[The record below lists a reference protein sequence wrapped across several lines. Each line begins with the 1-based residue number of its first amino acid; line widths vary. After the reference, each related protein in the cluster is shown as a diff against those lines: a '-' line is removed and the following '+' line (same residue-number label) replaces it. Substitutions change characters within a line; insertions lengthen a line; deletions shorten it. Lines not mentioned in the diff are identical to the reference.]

1 MSGKG
6 RPKALQVE
14 TSAITAKNRTLDT
27 LLTNEHFT
35 KAMKSLDQG
44 WVFDSQETAQFPHY
58 SNDLRSLPTH
68 LRRLLNHKPRSR
80 GRASTLKDSNS
91 PSSSSH
97 GEREREKERESR
109 LPCGSATNPEDRGL
123 KTEMNR
129 TEGYHIH
136 TSCVQLAFVDSYT
149 HQATLRTTS
158 FVDDFP
164 IHVWVFIPPSLL
176 DKSLANQEPAVPV
189 PTASPMGGAHS
200 EKIHD
205 AMISFIAHAPR
216 PVKAKL
222 ERLQLLFIM
231 RLKDSFTEFKN
242 SLMRFLVLPSSNNKL
257 ATKGEREREKER
269 GEGRREGQLGEKMF
283 EMTNLSRD
291 ASNRP
296 EHLQLLDSLSSPGQ
310 DRNSTSLQHVRS
322 ASQGHIPDGRSSI
335 HDGKSTVGDK
345 SAGRGSTP
353 SSVLSSG
360 SSESD
365 ISATISG
372 CVIIESIEACI
383 VLPSILKAHGV
394 SSSGTP
400 VGNAVSPKSPS
411 TPLAGAGGSKKLP
424 SVAEAA
430 KRAENAIR
438 VPKSEVQESGNGV
451 LESKNENREP
461 KQPSEVNMSL
471 YEGGVENHFG
481 ERPQVSMP
489 HPSQGSQIGFITNMP
504 AQGSL
509 QSSQTGLSM
518 SASGSATP
526 SPRISPAPSQTSL
539 TSQTSQSSQF
549 SLSLGSNMSNAHSPS
564 ITSLPTLIESGDRD
578 SLSGLGQSLN
588 YPRGNPTTGSGRG
601 PAIPSSLNIR
611 PPMRSLSASHLP
623 PSAMRGS
630 TTAQPRHPTTS
641 TLPPHG
647 RNSVSPVVRGRS
659 STPTFQD
666 RHSPVS
672 AIIHEG
678 SRGYTTNYIT
688 TASQMG
694 ERETQSERSS
704 PVVHVTAI
712 GGTGT
717 VIETQ
722 YESKALWSESPHEES
737 DFIMVGRPEH
747 MAGKKSTR
755 SLSPRHSFLSIYIIM
770 FFFLFL
776 MAPSL

>member
-35 KAMKSLDQG
+35 EAMKSLDQG
-44 WVFDSQETAQFPHY
+44 WVFDSQETGQFPHY

-176 DKSLANQEPAVPV
+176 DKSLASQEPALPV
-189 PTASPMGGAHS
+189 PAALPMSGAHS

-205 AMISFIAHAPR
+205 AMISFIAHAPQ
-216 PVKAKL
+216 PVKARL

-242 SLMRFLVLPSSNNKL
+242 SLMRFLVLPSSNNKS
-257 ATKGEREREKER
+257 ATKSKGEMEMERGKGRGERHID
-269 GEGRREGQLGEKMF
+269 EKMF

-291 ASNRP
+291 ANSLP
-296 EHLQLLDSLSSPGQ
+296 ELLQLPDSLSQ
-310 DRNSTSLQHVRS
+310 ARNSTSLQHVRS
-322 ASQGHIPDGRSSI
+322 ASQGHIPDVKSST

-345 SAGRGSTP
+345 PAARGSTP
-353 SSVLSSG
+353 SSVMSSA
-360 SSESD
+360 SNESD
-365 ISATISG
+365 VSATISG
-372 CVIIESIEACI
+372 CVIVESIEACI
-383 VLPSILKAHGV
+383 ILPSILKAHGIR
-394 SSSGTP
+394 SSGTP

-411 TPLAGAGGSKKLP
+411 TPLAGAGGNKKLP

-451 LESKNENREP
+451 LESKNENWEP
-461 KQPSEVNMSL
+461 RRPSEVSMSL
-471 YEGGVENHFG
+471 CEGGVENHFG
-481 ERPQVSMP
+481 EQAQVSMP
-489 HPSQGSQIGFITNMP
+489 HPSQGSQTGFTTSMST
-504 AQGSL
+504 QGSL
-509 QSSQTGLSM
+509 QSGLSSQTGLSM

-526 SPRISPAPSQTSL
+526 SPRISPAPSQMSL
-539 TSQTSQSSQF
+539 TNQF
-549 SLSLGSNMSNAHSPS
+549 IRSNMSNTHSPS
-564 ITSLPTLIESGDRD
+564 ITSLPTLELGGRD
-578 SLSGLGQSLN
+578 SLSELSQSFN
-588 YPRGNPTTGSGRG
+588 YPRGNPTTG
-601 PAIPSSLNIR
+601 PAVPSSLNIR
-611 PPMRSLSASHLP
+611 PPARSLSASHLP
-623 PSAMRGS
+623 PLATRGS
-630 TTAQPRHPTTS
+630 TTVQPHHPMIS
-641 TLPPHG
+641 TLPPHS
-647 RNSVSPVVRGRS
+647 RNSVSTVIHGRS

-672 AIIHEG
+672 AIIHES
-678 SRGYTTNYIT
+678 SRGYTTNYIAAT
-688 TASQMG
+688 SQMG

-722 YESKALWSESPHEES
+722 YESKALWSESPHEET
-737 DFIMVGRPEH
+737 DFIMIERPEDTS
-747 MAGKKSTR
+747 GTCINNGTR
-755 SLSPRHSFLSIYIIM
+755 WNEFIY
-770 FFFLFL
+770 
-776 MAPSL
+776 APSVSCSLRIESFSAN